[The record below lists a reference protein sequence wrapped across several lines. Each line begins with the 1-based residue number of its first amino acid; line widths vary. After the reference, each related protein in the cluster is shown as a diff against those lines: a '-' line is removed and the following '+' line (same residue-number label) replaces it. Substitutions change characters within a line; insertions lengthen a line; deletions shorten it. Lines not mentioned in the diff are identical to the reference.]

1 MKKSLFIIL
10 STLLCAS
17 VFAQT
22 VTIRFEGTKNTTTT
36 NARSYTVDLDGRVYN
51 SNTAENVGNAGIKQI
66 VITDLTPGFHK
77 LSVTDNSA
85 AIAADDALLYSNTFE
100 LRSNYDMVI
109 AVRRNGTVSFTEKK
123 MKAVAGTASS
133 TVPMTD
139 ANFNKLVQTVKA
151 KWSQSSRVS
160 AIKSSIATK
169 ANYFSTDQVGQLLL
183 LVSSEA
189 NRLTLAKLDYPKVTD
204 PLNYY
209 DVADLFNTQANK
221 DNINAFVQSKNPG
234 GSLVTTNT
242 YPSRIAMS
250 DSEFSKLQMKAS
262 LHFRQSSVVTDV
274 KAALN
279 NKNNYFTVE
288 QLRSLL
294 TMVTTEAS
302 RLELA
307 KLAWHR
313 SADPNSF
320 TQLYDMFTQASVT
333 TLNTYIRNN
342 PS

>member
-1 MKKSLFIIL
+1 MKKSIIIL
-10 STLLCAS
+10 LTTFLCAS
-17 VFAQT
+17 VIAQT
-22 VTIRFEGTKNTTTT
+22 VTIRFEGTKSSTTT
-36 NARSYTVDLDGRVYN
+36 NARSYIVDLDGRIYN
-51 SNTAENVGNAGIKQI
+51 STTAENVGNAGIKQI
-66 VITDLTPGFHK
+66 VITDLVPGSHK
-77 LSVTDNSA
+77 LTVHENSTSTA
-85 AIAADDALLYSNTFE
+85 DDDALLYSNTFE

-123 MKAVAGTASS
+123 MKAVAASS

-139 ANFNKLVQTVKA
+139 ANFTKLLQTVKA
-151 KWSQSSRVS
+151 KWSQSSKVS

-169 ANYFSTDQVGQLLL
+169 ANYFSTDQVGELLL

-189 NRLTLAKLDYPKVTD
+189 NRLELAKLAYPKVTD

-209 DVADLFNTQANK
+209 DVADLFNSQANK
-221 DNINAFVQSKNPG
+221 DNITAFVQSKNPG

-250 DSEFSKLQMKAS
+250 DSEFSKLQTKAT
-262 LHFRQSSVVTDV
+262 LHFRQSSVVADI

-279 NKNNYFTVE
+279 TKTNYFTVE

-294 TMVTTEAS
+294 SMVTSEAS

-320 TQLYDMFTQASVT
+320 TQLYDMFTQASIT
-333 TLNTYIRNN
+333 TLNTYIKNN

>member
-1 MKKSLFIIL
+1 VKKSIFIL
-10 STLLCAS
+10 LTTFLCAS

-22 VTIRFEGTKNTTTT
+22 VTIRFEGTKNSTTT
-36 NARSYTVDLDGRVYN
+36 NARSYIVDLDGRVFN

-66 VITDLTPGFHK
+66 VLTDLAPGSHK
-77 LSVTDNSA
+77 LTVHENSTTTN
-85 AIAADDALLYSNTFE
+85 DDALLYSNTFE

-123 MKAVAGTASS
+123 MKAVAASS
-133 TVPMTD
+133 TVPMTN
-139 ANFNKLVQTVKA
+139 ANFTKLLQTVKA
-151 KWSQSSRVS
+151 KWSQSSKVS

-169 ANYFSTDQVGQLLL
+169 ANYFSTDQVGELLL

-189 NRLTLAKLDYPKVTD
+189 NRLELAKLAYPKVTD

-221 DNINAFVQSKNPG
+221 DNITAFVQSKNPG

-250 DSEFSKLQMKAS
+250 DSEFSKLQTKAT
-262 LHFRQSSVVTDV
+262 LHFRQSSTVADI

-279 NKNNYFTVE
+279 TKTNYFTVD

-294 TMVTTEAS
+294 SMVTSEAN

-320 TQLYDMFTQASVT
+320 TQLYDMFTQASIT
-333 TLNTYIRNN
+333 TLNTYIKNN